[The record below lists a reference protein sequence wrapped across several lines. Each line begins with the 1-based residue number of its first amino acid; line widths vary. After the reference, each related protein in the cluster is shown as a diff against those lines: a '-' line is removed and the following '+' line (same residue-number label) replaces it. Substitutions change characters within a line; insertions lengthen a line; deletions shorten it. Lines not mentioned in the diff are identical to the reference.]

1 MKLTKQQL
9 KQIVEEE
16 MTTLVNEAGGA
27 EKIRLDNPG
36 FGGSWC
42 EKWEE
47 IQTNDPT
54 MRLFEPEK
62 WAAYKSECDQ
72 EQNRQWLRDIEV
84 DQGIAN
90 PRGGS
95 VRNPE
100 AEKTWDRRWGAG
112 TMRRTPDWRDV
123 SENKLKLTKQQLK
136 QIVKEEMVY
145 IIAEITGFEPSPE
158 MEVMKHYQALLDAL
172 EDSGRNEW
180 ADILSKLRPELEHD
194 LDVEARGDEDV
205 FTNAP
210 KDYASMEEQ
219 KLTKQQFKQIVRE
232 ELSRLLK
239 DQYAT
244 ELLPNGLLRVRDR
257 RSGLVGL
264 FNRDLTKHSGD
275 LKVAK
280 GKLKQI
286 LNKETAY

>member
-16 MTTLVNEAGGA
+16 MTTLMNEAGGA

-47 IQTNDPT
+47 LQANDPN

-136 QIVKEEMVY
+136 QIVKEEIDVILREAQLGAPGEVSGLNVEY
-145 IIAEITGFEPSPE
+145 VGF
-158 MEVMKHYQALLDAL
+158 DT
-172 EDSGRNEW
+172 
-180 ADILSKLRPELEHD
+180 EHD
-194 LDVEARGDEDV
+194 LTTWHFRVTMGDSTQNVEVGPTTESDTDDLAAYIGDALGYDWDAL
-205 FTNAP
+205 NAAIERQL
-210 KDYASMEEQ
+210 KDYPELVQDQ
-219 KLTKQQFKQIVRE
+219 KTAAAERA
-232 ELSRLLK
+232 
-239 DQYAT
+239 QYQ
-244 ELLPNGLLRVRDR
+244 G
-257 RSGLVGL
+257 
-264 FNRDLTKHSGD
+264 
-275 LKVAK
+275 
-280 GKLKQI
+280 
-286 LNKETAY
+286 Y